1 MPGVFPSAN
10 ISNYQELMQYN
21 NTITGGMFGPVLLLI
36 IFMVCFIA
44 TKGNRYSTGTAF
56 TFASF
61 TTMISSALLAVL
73 EIVSSEIIL
82 FLIIIVAISLFFLG
96 KDNQ

>member
-1 MPGVFPSAN
+1 MPSVFPYPN
-10 ISNYQELMQYN
+10 VSNYQELLQYN
-21 NTITGGMFGPVLLLI
+21 NAITGNMFGPVLLII

-82 FLIIIVAISLFFLG
+82 FLIIIVSISLFFVG
-96 KDNQ
+96 KDN

>member
-1 MPGVFPSAN
+1 MQSVFPYPNVSD
-10 ISNYQELMQYN
+10 YQELMQYN
-21 NTITGGMFGPVLLLI
+21 NTVTGNLFGPVLLLI

-96 KDNQ
+96 RDNQ

>member
-1 MPGVFPSAN
+1 MQTIFQYPNV
-10 ISNYQELMQYN
+10 SNYQELMQYN
-21 NTITGGMFGPVLLLI
+21 NTITNNMFGPVLLLI

-61 TTMISSALLAVL
+61 TTMISSTMLAIIG
-73 EIVSSEIIL
+73 IVSSEIIL
-82 FLIIIVAISLFFLG
+82 FLIIIVAISLFFLQ